1 MKRKRTRRGAAV
13 VLAVIVLAALNLVIV
28 GSLAAS
34 AEESRVGAFRVDS
47 VRAFYAAESGS
58 MIAARLLGSAIELPD
73 LNTPVPVGPANFTLT
88 EAPELNTAGT
98 VRIIGRAGD
107 ASRRIRLTIDESQ

>member
-1 MKRKRTRRGAAV
+1 MVRKQTRRGAAV

-58 MIAARLLGSAIELPD
+58 MIAARLLGAAVELPE
-73 LNTPVPVGPANFTLT
+73 LNTPVAVGAASFTLI
-88 EAPELNTAGT
+88 EAPQPNTAGT
-98 VRIIGRAGD
+98 VRIVGRAGD